1 LIRVRN
7 GSCKDGKPV
16 NPTAANDLRDCKPYR
31 WRIEIRFVKLRV
43 LLLIVYGL
51 ATPFLRADQKELLVG
66 MEMSFPPFEMLDSS
80 GQPAGIS
87 VDMARAMGQFLNRP
101 IRFENIPFDGL
112 IPSLKTGKIDVI
124 ISSLTM
130 TEDRK
135 KSIDFSDP
143 YLNMGLA
150 ILANKNSDIQSIDD
164 VDKPGRNVAVK
175 KGTTADIYAM
185 QHFKNAKVLVF
196 NDESACAIEVGQGKA
211 DCFIYDQISVFQNW
225 KRHQDRTRAIL
236 QPFEKEEWAMG
247 IRKGND
253 DLRTQINDFIK
264 RFKQSGGFEQL
275 GVKYLGEN
283 KKAFEELGIPF
294 YF

>member
-1 LIRVRN
+1 
-7 GSCKDGKPV
+7 
-16 NPTAANDLRDCKPYR
+16 
-31 WRIEIRFVKLRV
+31 
-43 LLLIVYGL
+43 
-51 ATPFLRADQKELLVG
+51 

-80 GQPAGIS
+80 GQPAGVS
-87 VDMARAMGQFLNRP
+87 VDLAKAMGQFLNRP
-101 IRFENIPFDGL
+101 IQFQNIPFDGL

-130 TEDRK
+130 TADRE

-143 YLNMGLA
+143 YLKMGLA
-150 ILANKNSDIQSIDD
+150 ILANKNSDIQSIND
-164 VDKPGRNVAVK
+164 VDQHGHNVAVK
-175 KGTTADIYAM
+175 RGTTANIYAF
-185 QHFKNAKVLVF
+185 QHFKNAKILVF

-225 KRHQDRTRAIL
+225 KKHEDRTRAIL
-236 QPFEKEEWAMG
+236 QPFEQEEWAMG

-253 DLRTQINDFIK
+253 DLRNQINDFIK
-264 RFKQSGGFEQL
+264 QFKATRGFEQL

>member
-1 LIRVRN
+1 M
-7 GSCKDGKPV
+7 
-16 NPTAANDLRDCKPYR
+16 
-31 WRIEIRFVKLRV
+31 KLPI
-43 LLLIVYGL
+43 LLLIVYGVL
-51 ATPFLRADQKELLVG
+51 TPFLQAEQKELIVG
-66 MEMSFPPFEMLDSS
+66 MEMSFPPFEMLDAS
-80 GQPAGIS
+80 GQPAGVS
-87 VDMARAMGQFLNRP
+87 VDIARAMGQYLNRP

-112 IPSLKTGKIDVI
+112 IPSLKTGKIDLI

-143 YLNMGLA
+143 YLKMGLA
-150 ILANKNSDIQSIDD
+150 ILASNKSDIQSISD

-185 QHFKNAKVLVF
+185 QHFKNAKILVF

-236 QPFEKEEWAMG
+236 QPFEQEEWAMG

-253 DLRTQINDFIK
+253 DLRQQINNFIK
-264 RFKQSGGFEQL
+264 QFKESGGFEQL

-283 KKAFEELGIPF
+283 KKAFEDLRIPF